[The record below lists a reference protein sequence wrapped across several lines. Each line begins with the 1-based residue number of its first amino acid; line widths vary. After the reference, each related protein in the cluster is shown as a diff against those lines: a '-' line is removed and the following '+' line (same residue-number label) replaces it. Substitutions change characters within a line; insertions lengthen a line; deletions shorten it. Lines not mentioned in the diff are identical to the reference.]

1 MRNRFGLLGAAML
14 GLGVASASAQEVARV
29 GVILPMTGPFAS
41 TGKQVVAGMRL
52 YLAQHS
58 DVVAGRRIELLLKDD
73 GGVPDV
79 TKRLAQELVIN
90 DHVVAL
96 GGFGLTPLALAASSV
111 ATQAKVPEI
120 VMAAAT
126 SSITEASPY
135 ISRTSQALPQTV
147 APFTDWCIANGIRSV
162 VTIVTD
168 YGPGYDAEK
177 WFKEPFE
184 KQGGKVVA
192 ALRVPVANPDFAPF
206 LQRAADAK
214 PDAIFIFV
222 PAGVGAVV
230 MKQFAER
237 GLDKAG
243 VRLIGTG
250 DVVDDDLL
258 NNMGDVTLGMITSQ
272 HYSAAHDSDLN
283 RRFVADFGKANE
295 GMRPNFMGVSGY
307 DGMALIA
314 RAIARTGGDTDGT
327 KLIEAMKG
335 QSWESPR
342 GPVLIDP
349 ATREIVQNDYIRRTE
364 RRDGQLWNIEFATI
378 PMVRDPAKAGK

>member
-349 ATREIVQNDYIRRTE
+349 ATREIVQNDYIRRTD

>member
-307 DGMALIA
+307 YGMALIA

-349 ATREIVQNDYIRRTE
+349 ATREIVQNDYIRRTD